1 MCTLECFTSPL
12 SREWPQVVQRILEI
26 SQCRPGCRRACP
38 TCGLRQSSSV
48 PWKGP
53 LASSRNWLEL
63 LAGEDLVS
71 SITVSILPRHLIYYT
86 VWHSVTSCA
95 TDFFSFFL
103 LCIVTGFK
111 CIKVYL
117 FWGFSFCCLSCFAF
131 LFVFFSFFLSSSS
144 FNRCN
149 SARYS
154 ASVTI
159 FVFRCTFHRFTA
171 GLSVGPLIMSSTSS
185 SKLLLDCLDIPPTSV
200 VSMDLVV
207 DSCRPQ

>member
-1 MCTLECFTSPL
+1 MAFLLTVVNCSIPLLDHRFFWHGRTYGSFFHNCLKCDIPSDLSMCHRFLLMLPPVNCHWIQVYQSLSYWVFFFLSP
-12 SREWPQVVQRILEI
+12 VF
-26 SQCRPGCRRACP
+26 AFF
-38 TCGLRQSSSV
+38 
-48 PWKGP
+48 
-53 LASSRNWLEL
+53 
-63 LAGEDLVS
+63 
-71 SITVSILPRHLIYYT
+71 
-86 VWHSVTSCA
+86 
-95 TDFFSFFL
+95 FFSFFL
-103 LCIVTGFK
+103 P
-111 CIKVYL
+111 
-117 FWGFSFCCLSCFAF
+117 
-131 LFVFFSFFLSSSS
+131 SSS